1 MNLIFWFLL
10 LVVQNAAFTWVSRAR
25 NSGSYGYHAVAAVF
39 SNGIWFVSQ
48 FLLIGMVAKPGMP
61 MNEAITL
68 GMIYIAGTVTGSVLM
83 HYVSVRWLEKGKRK
97 VGAA

>member
-1 MNLIFWFLL
+1 MSLVAWFLL

-48 FLLIGMVAKPGMP
+48 FLLIGMVAKPGMGWA
-61 MNEAITL
+61 EALPL
-68 GMIYIAGTVTGSVLM
+68 GLVYIAGTVTGSVLM
-83 HYVSVRWLEKGKRK
+83 HYASVRWLEQGKRK
-97 VGAA
+97 VGA